1 MCEIK
6 KVKFDVLRD
15 SDKDAIKEKF
25 RDGDASKSRRITFH
39 DNTVWLLA
47 PESRSFKAVV
57 QATEM
62 IRSMAKP
69 KEIFITEVPLSF
81 IEGAAA

>member
-6 KVKFDVLRD
+6 RVNFENLRD
-15 SDKDAIKEKF
+15 SDKDVIREKF
-25 RDGDASKSRRITFH
+25 SDGDASKSRRIVFH
-39 DNTVWLLA
+39 DSSVWLLA

-62 IRSMAKP
+62 IKRMSKP
-69 KEIFITEVPLSF
+69 SEIFITEVPLSF
-81 IEGAAA
+81 IESAVA